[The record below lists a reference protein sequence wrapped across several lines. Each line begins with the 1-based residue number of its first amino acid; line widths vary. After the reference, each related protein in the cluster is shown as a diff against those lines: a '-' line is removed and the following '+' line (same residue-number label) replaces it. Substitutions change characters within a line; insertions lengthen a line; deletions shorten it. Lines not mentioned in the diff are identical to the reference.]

1 MKPLPALAIF
11 LALCSPALAQPKA
24 SPSTSKFVTEV
35 ARSDMFE
42 IQSSE
47 LAAQKADDATKSFA
61 RQMVDDHGKTSAELK
76 SLVNEGKVAATLP
89 TEMSPG
95 QQQKLA
101 KLNRLDGA
109 AFNRQY
115 QRDQVSAHK
124 TAVALFKRYA
134 SRGDN
139 PDLKTWAGSTTPA
152 LAHHLEMAQ
161 MLGR

>member
-1 MKPLPALAIF
+1 
-11 LALCSPALAQPKA
+11 
-24 SPSTSKFVTEV
+24 
-35 ARSDMFE
+35 MFE

-61 RQMVDDHGKTSAELK
+61 RQMVDDHGKTSAVLK

-115 QRDQVSAHK
+115 ASPGEPPKSA
-124 TAVALFKRYA
+124 AALFRRYA